1 MRLHPK
7 CHSFLTAAAI
17 ALAAVIAACSTTK
30 ATGPGN
36 PGNVSKGDSVNLSGA
51 YNLVFFTGTTV
62 DPSDG
67 ATLTLTKT
75 TYKLQ
80 STGSF
85 ECMIGTDSGTYVA
98 VDTASTAGVVAGTL
112 ALTSLVDSGGAMQA
126 TFAISHDTLQVNVTN
141 NNSTQNTMWV
151 KQ

>member
-1 MRLHPK
+1 
-7 CHSFLTAAAI
+7 
-17 ALAAVIAACSTTK
+17 LAAVIAACSTTK

-36 PGNVSKGDSVNLSGA
+36 PGNVSKGDSVNLSGT
-51 YNLVFFTGTTV
+51 YNLVLFTGATV
-62 DPSDG
+62 DSSDG

-85 ECMIGTDSGTYVA
+85 DCTIGTDSGTYVA
-98 VDTASTAGVVAGTL
+98 TDTASASGVVAGTL
-112 ALTSLVDSGGAMQA
+112 ALTSLVDSSGSMQA
-126 TFAISHDTLQVNVTN
+126 TFAISHDSLQVNVSN
-141 NNSTQNTMWV
+141 HGSTQNTMWV